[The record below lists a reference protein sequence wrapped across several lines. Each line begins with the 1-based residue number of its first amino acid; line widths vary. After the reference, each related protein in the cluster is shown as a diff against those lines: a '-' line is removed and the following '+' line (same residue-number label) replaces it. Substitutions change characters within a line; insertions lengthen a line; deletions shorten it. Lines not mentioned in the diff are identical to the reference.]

1 MKIVFFGSSDFAV
14 SSLKMFLDS
23 EHEVL
28 AVVTQPDRKKGRNL
42 KVSATPVKDL
52 AASKNVS
59 VYQSENIGE
68 ESFLKRLKSFSADL
82 FVVVAFGQIL
92 PGSVLGIPKRYSVN
106 LHASLLPK
114 YRGAAPINRAII
126 NGETKTGLTIIRMNE
141 QMDAGDVMLQRKIAI
156 EREDTSESLK
166 EKLSELGAIL
176 LLDAIRFI
184 EEDRITFKKQDE
196 KKATLAP
203 KMKKEDGAIDW
214 NVPAV
219 EIQNRIRGVIPWPG
233 AYTYIGD
240 KRINI
245 WKAKA
250 QDGTAN
256 PAEIV
261 EVQTE
266 LIVGTKKG
274 LLKVEEI
281 QAEGKKRMGALEFL
295 RGYQGLN
302 KGDTFGP

>member
-14 SSLKMFLDS
+14 PSLERLLGSGHKIT
-23 EHEVL
+23 
-28 AVVTQPDRKKGRNL
+28 AVVTQPDRKRGRNL
-42 KVSATPVKDL
+42 KVTATPVKDL

-59 VYQSENIGE
+59 VYQPEDVGE
-68 ESFLKRLKSFSADL
+68 KAFLKRLKSFSADL
-82 FVVVAFGQIL
+82 FIVVAFGQIL
-92 PGSVLGIPKRYSVN
+92 PKEVLDTPKRYSIN
-106 LHASLLPK
+106 LHASMLPK

-141 QMDAGDVMLQRKIAI
+141 RMDAGDIMLQRKVEI

-166 EKLSELGAIL
+166 DKLSELGAIL
-176 LLDAIRFI
+176 LLDAVRFI
-184 EEDRITFKKQDE
+184 EADKITLKKQDE
-196 KKATLAP
+196 KRATLAP

-214 NVPAV
+214 NTTAI

-233 AYTYIGD
+233 AYTYLGD

-245 WKAKA
+245 WRASV
-250 QDGTAN
+250 QDGSAD

-261 EVQTE
+261 EVQKE

-281 QAEGKKRMGALEFL
+281 QAEGKKRMGAREFL

>member
-14 SSLKMFLDS
+14 SSLRMLLDS
-23 EHEVL
+23 KHKVL
-28 AVVTQPDRKKGRNL
+28 AVVTQPDRKRGRNL
-42 KVSATPVKDL
+42 KVSATPVNDL
-52 AASKNVS
+52 ASSKNIS
-59 VYQSENIGE
+59 VYQPENVGE
-68 ESFLKRLKSFSADL
+68 KDFLKRLKSFSADL

-92 PGSVLGIPKRYSVN
+92 PGEVLGIPKRYSLN

-141 QMDAGDVMLQRKIAI
+141 RMDAGDIVLQRKVEI
-156 EREDTSESLK
+156 EREDTSESLRD
-166 EKLSELGAIL
+166 KLSELGAIL
-176 LLDAIRFI
+176 LLDAVRFI
-184 EEDRITFKKQDE
+184 EEDRIDFKKQDE
-196 KKATLAP
+196 KKVTLAP

-214 NVPAV
+214 NTAAV

-233 AYTYIGD
+233 AYTYLGD

-245 WKAKA
+245 WKATA

-261 EVQTE
+261 EAEKE

-274 LLKVEEI
+274 FLKVEEI
-281 QAEGKKRMGALEFL
+281 QAEGKRRMGTEEFL

-302 KGDTFGP
+302 RGDTFGH